1 MIILVCF
8 YFTYIFIK
16 YYKYYKLLL
25 YTAPYTIVVFCEQL
39 VINLYKSKCISVHE
53 INTIFKD

>member
-16 YYKYYKLLL
+16 YYKLLL
-25 YTAPYTIVVFCEQL
+25 CTALYTIVVFCEQL
-39 VINLYKSKCISVHE
+39 IITLYKSKCILVHE
-53 INTIFKD
+53 INPIFKD